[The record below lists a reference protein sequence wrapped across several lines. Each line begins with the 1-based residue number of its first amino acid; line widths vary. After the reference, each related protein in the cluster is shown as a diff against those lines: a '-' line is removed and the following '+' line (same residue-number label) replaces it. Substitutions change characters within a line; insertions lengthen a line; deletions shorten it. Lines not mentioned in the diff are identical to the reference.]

1 MDDMT
6 ERRRPT
12 RGRGTRRPAETAVL
26 DENPYRE
33 SESSAAVD
41 TVPTPVADAATPT
54 KRPRGRPRK
63 TPIAPEESAPAPV
76 AVAVRDEA
84 PAASAEAAPRRRGRP
99 PRRSTTADETP
110 VSSAPPAA
118 TTARDA
124 EPRDAAPREDARPT
138 GHASEHAARDAES
151 QEQAPRDSAAR
162 ERPPR
167 DGGGRER
174 HPRGRHARGDAPREH
189 ARRDGAPREPL
200 ERSGGD
206 VTGTGDATTGEA
218 PAREWTPREGRDGD
232 SRFERRGRFRRRGRG
247 RNRFRDERGGDEAPP
262 RDRGPREPHAREHAP
277 RDHVARERER
287 EGQAQ
292 GGRSQLVI
300 EGEVSGWFD
309 PARGDGGFIRRANAS
324 YLPQPTDPFLP
335 GWMVRQFQLRRADL
349 VTATWGWDPR
359 RRPAVAE
366 VLAVN
371 GAPFDPQVRRKDF
384 QSLTAT
390 YPEQRLTLETGA
402 PARVGQEVTRRV
414 IDLIA
419 PIGYG
424 QRALIVAPARAGKTT
439 LLQAITEGVHRNHPN
454 AVLMLLL
461 VDERPE
467 EVSEAISWNVGEVIA
482 SSFDQP
488 AQRHVDVTEM
498 VMERA
503 RRLVE
508 LGKDVVIVLD
518 SITRM
523 GRAFNTANRGTG
535 RTLSGGLDAAAM
547 AKPKAF
553 FGSARAVAPADGGG
567 SLTIIA
573 TALVETGSR
582 MDDVIF
588 EEFKGTGNCEIKLDR
603 SLSERRIFP
612 AIDIPASG
620 TRREEKLYKPDQLQA
635 IYMLRRGL
643 QAMPAVG
650 AMEWLIKRIL
660 ATPHN
665 DALLTGL

>member
-1 MDDMT
+1 
-6 ERRRPT
+6 
-12 RGRGTRRPAETAVL
+12 
-26 DENPYRE
+26 
-33 SESSAAVD
+33 
-41 TVPTPVADAATPT
+41 
-54 KRPRGRPRK
+54 
-63 TPIAPEESAPAPV
+63 
-76 AVAVRDEA
+76 
-84 PAASAEAAPRRRGRP
+84 
-99 PRRSTTADETP
+99 
-110 VSSAPPAA
+110 
-118 TTARDA
+118 
-124 EPRDAAPREDARPT
+124 
-138 GHASEHAARDAES
+138 
-151 QEQAPRDSAAR
+151 
-162 ERPPR
+162 
-167 DGGGRER
+167 
-174 HPRGRHARGDAPREH
+174 
-189 ARRDGAPREPL
+189 
-200 ERSGGD
+200 
-206 VTGTGDATTGEA
+206 
-218 PAREWTPREGRDGD
+218 
-232 SRFERRGRFRRRGRG
+232 
-247 RNRFRDERGGDEAPP
+247 
-262 RDRGPREPHAREHAP
+262 
-277 RDHVARERER
+277 
-287 EGQAQ
+287 
-292 GGRSQLVI
+292 
-300 EGEVSGWFD
+300 
-309 PARGDGGFIRRANAS
+309 
-324 YLPQPTDPFLP
+324 
-335 GWMVRQFQLRRADL
+335 MVRQFQLRRADL
-349 VTATWGWDPR
+349 VTGTWGYDPR
-359 RRPAVAE
+359 RRASVAE
-366 VLAVN
+366 ITAVN
-371 GAPFDPQVRRKDF
+371 GAAFDPAVRRKDF

-390 YPEQRLTLETGA
+390 YPEKRLTLETGA
-402 PARVGQEVTRRV
+402 TPRIGQEVTRRV

-439 LLQAITEGVHRNHPN
+439 LLQAITEGVHRNHPD
-454 AVLMLLL
+454 VELIMLL

-488 AQRHVDVTEM
+488 AQRHVEVTEM

-553 FGSARAVAPADGGG
+553 FGSARAVAPQDGGG

-603 SLSERRIFP
+603 TLSERRIFP

-620 TRREEKLYKPDQLQA
+620 TRREEKLYKPEQLQA

-643 QAMPAVG
+643 QQMPAVG

-660 ATPHN
+660 GTPNN